1 MLRARR
7 KPITGIVVH
16 LLGFDSSPM
25 SDDFSF
31 VKNGSFSSPNDSFS
45 LSGDSLTLSKVSSP
59 LSDYSFLCQGG
70 LLLAQITLLCRMIVS

>member
-25 SDDFSF
+25 SDDSSF
-31 VKNGSFSSPNDSFS
+31 VKDGSFSSSKVSFS